1 MTGAAMKRLV
11 GINATS
17 KPFTLSLLWDGG
29 GEQETDLSGLISLS
43 PHFAVFANDPEAFAK
58 VRVINWGHGIAW
70 ENGLDYSVE
79 NLAGIADEQADV
91 DGWRCQ

>member
-1 MTGAAMKRLV
+1 MTGAAMKRLA

-17 KPFTLSLLWDGG
+17 KPFTLSLLWDSGF
-29 GEQETDLSGLISLS
+29 EQQVDLSGLIALS
-43 PHFAVFANDPEAFAK
+43 RHFAVFADDPDAFAK
-58 VRVINWGHGIAW
+58 VGVINWGHGIAW

-79 NLAGIADEQADV
+79 NLALIADEQADV